1 MRHLVIPDIQSK
13 PGVKLDHCSW
23 AGNYIR
29 AKRPEVIVCLGDLFD
44 YPSLSVYDSA
54 SKKAD
59 QGVNVLADYAA
70 GVDALARLMKPWVNI
85 RSYKPKLIFT
95 GGNHEDR
102 VNRHLSEYPFLRG
115 SICEPLDHVASRGW
129 KVYPFGTIAKVDGI
143 TYSHLFPRSSK
154 GTVTAHSSRM
164 GAPSAFAQVRNNMC
178 SCTAGHKQGLD
189 VAIYPG
195 PDRRYRGVIAGSFYQ
210 HDESYLGASGQ
221 TYWRGILMKHRVRN
235 GDYDLTEVSIDYLQ
249 ERYG

>member
-1 MRHLVIPDIQSK
+1 MPDIQAK

-23 AGNYIR
+23 AGNYIK
-29 AKRPEVIVCLGDLFD
+29 AKRPEALILLGDLFD

-59 QGVNVLADYAA
+59 QGVNVLADYEA
-70 GVDALARLMKPWVNI
+70 GVKALDLLMKPWKNI
-85 RSYKPKLIFT
+85 RSYTPKLIFT

-102 VNRHLSEYPFLRG
+102 VARHCAEHPHLRG
-115 SICEPLDHVASRGW
+115 SISNPLDHVASRGW
-129 KVYPFGTIAKVDGI
+129 KVAPFGTTTTLDGI
-143 TYSHLFPRSSK
+143 TYSHLFPLSSK
-154 GTVTAHSSRM
+154 GTVTSHSSRM
-164 GAPSAFAQVRNNMC
+164 GAPSALAQVRNNMT

-195 PDRRYRGVIAGSFYQ
+195 PSRRYRGIIAGSFYQ
-210 HDESYLGASGQ
+210 HDEAYMLGGQ
-221 TYWRGILMKHRVRN
+221 TYWRGILQKNRVKQ
-235 GDYDLTEVSIDYLQ
+235 GDYDLVEISLDYLR